1 MSKSVLGFSLIA
13 LCLGALGLFF
23 FLEQNKGSHL
33 VLNGSIK
40 KVRIQELEPKRSL
53 MILDFRLTNPSDFTF
68 EVKNIDLYLTT
79 SDGEVVEGAFAAQM
93 NTDQIFESYNTLGQR
108 YNPTLVSREKI
119 PPGKIVDRMVAVSV
133 NLPAAAVESRK
144 KLVLKIEEM
153 NRMITELVELPK

>member
-1 MSKSVLGFSLIA
+1 MSTQLPPRDGNTPPPAPGFLLADVEVLRSTFLAEYPTLSA
-13 LCLGALGLFF
+13 EASQALGPEAAGL
-23 FLEQNKGSHL
+23 S
-33 VLNGSIK
+33 
-40 KVRIQELEPKRSL
+40 PK
-53 MILDFRLTNPSDFTF
+53 
-68 EVKNIDLYLTT
+68 
-79 SDGEVVEGAFAAQM
+79 VVEGAFAAQM

-153 NRMITELVELPK
+153 NRMITELVESPK